1 MSTLVAARRRGLSL
15 PVPRLAS
22 LASALPAVLIVAAAM
37 AACLRPA
44 LDSDLGWH
52 LRAGQ
57 LILASHQVPT
67 ADPFSN
73 SAFGRPWV
81 DNEWLWESA
90 IAALNAA
97 AGVLALVATHAA
109 MVAAAVGLVY
119 ATLRLR
125 GVPALLAAL
134 GGVPAVLNLAPYA
147 DVRPGMVEI
156 LCVALFL
163 YFLEQHRRTSKR
175 AWLLG
180 LIAVELVWANSHGS
194 YVVGFILFGL
204 YALADVWDSHSIR
217 RTARLLPFGLGLL
230 AASMVNP
237 IGPRLLAFTVGASR
251 LSFNRTMVNAWMA
264 PNFGDPRMVLLFGTL
279 VATLALPL
287 LWPKARLPRFEA
299 LVLIVST
306 LLTLQSKEFV
316 PLYGVAAAPLLA
328 QMAQGILRRPAAW
341 TPTRMQQLVF
351 VLCFPVLVL
360 LPLRNLAPDAYQAD
374 VDAQYPTRAVQYI
387 EAHQLP
393 GPMWNDFDWGGYLLS
408 ALPRLPVFVDSRTEM
423 YGDAFLKDYLRV
435 ADGHAQ
441 PDPAFD
447 RYGIRLVLI
456 PSGSVLAGEL
466 QRDGAWSQAY
476 TDDQATVF
484 VRS

>member
-1 MSTLVAARRRGLSL
+1 
-15 PVPRLAS
+15 
-22 LASALPAVLIVAAAM
+22 
-37 AACLRPA
+37 
-44 LDSDLGWH
+44 
-52 LRAGQ
+52 
-57 LILASHQVPT
+57 
-67 ADPFSN
+67 
-73 SAFGRPWV
+73 
-81 DNEWLWESA
+81 
-90 IAALNAA
+90 
-97 AGVLALVATHAA
+97 
-109 MVAAAVGLVY
+109 
-119 ATLRLR
+119 
-125 GVPALLAAL
+125 
-134 GGVPAVLNLAPYA
+134 
-147 DVRPGMVEI
+147 
-156 LCVALFL
+156 
-163 YFLEQHRRTSKR
+163 
-175 AWLLG
+175 
-180 LIAVELVWANSHGS
+180 
-194 YVVGFILFGL
+194 VGFILFGL

-328 QMAQGILRRPAAW
+328 QMAQGILQRPAAW

-408 ALPRLPVFVDSRTEM
+408 ALPRLPDFVDSRTEM
-423 YGDAFLKDYLRV
+423 YGDAFLKDYMRV